1 MCQFFFCSLYRRQYT
16 TTVTED
22 WLTVATSSL
31 RHEPSFTPPP
41 PTSLLWSLRLAQSPN
56 RHTDPHSTHTL
67 THRCDMYVQAHIH
80 TLTPTLRSLTAQANC
95 CTKMGLPST
104 KRVIKP
110 TGVSNISPLR
120 CWEVAASNR
129 GNSWAENRQ
138 LEKTQSFP
146 SDCWHVQAGTS
157 ARNRFCILLSPCSFL
172 RIMAV
177 KLTAK

>member
-31 RHEPSFTPPP
+31 RHEPSFTPHITAVIPETCWKPKQAHWPP
-41 PTSLLWSLRLAQSPN
+41 QYT
-56 RHTDPHSTHTL
+56 HTHSHTHVCTSTHT
-67 THRCDMYVQAHIH
+67 H